1 MGLDI
6 CHVTPSPKTKDAIE
20 YFILVEFQSNPEFI
34 EKHKHLITQNDFG
47 DEVLYFLDKGHHRKR
62 VTDNFINEFENNKL
76 YFRLT
81 DVKKAK
87 SFLLANPG
95 ESQVDIENT
104 FQKNFID
111 NFIEGESIFFT
122 SY

>member
-6 CHVTPSPKTKDAIE
+6 CHVTPSPKTKDTIE
-20 YFILVEFQSNPEFI
+20 YFTLDEFQSNPDYI
-34 EKHKHLITQNDFG
+34 EKHKHLIAQNDFG
-47 DEVLYFLDKGHHRKR
+47 DKVLYYIVKGHHRKR
-62 VTDNFINEFENNKL
+62 VTDNFINEFENDKL
-76 YFRLT
+76 YFRLA

-87 SFLLANPG
+87 SYLLANPG
-95 ESQVDIENT
+95 ESQADIENN

-111 NFIEGESIFFT
+111 NFLEGESVFFI